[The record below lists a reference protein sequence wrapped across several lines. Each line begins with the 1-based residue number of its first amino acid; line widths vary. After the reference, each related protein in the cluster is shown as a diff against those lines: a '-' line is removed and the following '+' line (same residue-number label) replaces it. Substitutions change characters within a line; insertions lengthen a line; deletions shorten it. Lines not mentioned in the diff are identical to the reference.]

1 MISTTEKVV
10 HNEKYYS
17 IYICIYLCVCVLL
30 PAAFCATNSTECNVV
45 SGGPCVSGELLY
57 ICRH

>member
-17 IYICIYLCVCVLL
+17 IY
-30 PAAFCATNSTECNVV
+30 AAFCATNSTECNVV